1 MFYRYPMCLLCVLIG
16 LATSPRPA
24 DAQTIH
30 VKVKGETIIGK
41 PVVWNDYMV
50 TVLQRD
56 GAIAEFAPSQAKDY
70 KLLAKDFKL
79 FSRADLYSQLKQEF
93 QGYEVSASYQYL
105 IVHPKGQKQLWS
117 KRFEEIYR
125 SVLHYFS
132 VRNIDTRPSPLPFIA
147 IVFNNESEYLQY
159 LAKECDYNASQTLG
173 VYLFKT
179 NRIYLFDA
187 TRQQADGSQGYEDW
201 LVNANTIIHES
212 AHQAAFNIR
221 VQRRFGAAP
230 AWVSEGIGTLF
241 EAKGVWNA
249 FKYHLE
255 KDRINESRL
264 RQFKRT
270 VNELNFSETVKN
282 LISSD
287 RLVNANPSQGYGTA
301 WAMTFFAT
309 ERRPTQYANYLK
321 TMYARDPFNHYTVA
335 QRLDDFR
342 KSFGDIDLF
351 IRDMQNFYRDRG

>member
-1 MFYRYPMCLLCVLIG
+1 MHKRSLACLLCAAAVI
-16 LATSPRPA
+16 TSGQRFVH
-24 DAQTIH
+24 AQTIH
-30 VKVKGETIIGK
+30 VKVDGETIIGK
-41 PVVWNDYMV
+41 PVLWNDHMV
-50 TVLQRD
+50 TVMQRD
-56 GAIAEFAPSQAKDY
+56 GAISEFSPLQAKDY
-70 KLLAKDFKL
+70 KLLAKDFNL
-79 FSRADLYSQLKQEF
+79 FSRADLYLQLKQEF

-105 IVHPKGQKQLWS
+105 IVHPKGQQQLWS

-132 VRNIDTRPSPLPFIA
+132 VRNIDTQPSPLPFIA
-147 IVFNNESEYLQY
+147 IVFNNESEYLHH
-159 LAKECDYNASQTLG
+159 LANECDYNASRTLG

-179 NRIYLFDA
+179 NRIYLYDA
-187 TRQQADGSQGYEDW
+187 TREQADGSQGYEDW
-201 LVNANTIIHES
+201 LINANTIIHES

-249 FKYHLE
+249 FKYRLE
-255 KDRINESRL
+255 KDRINEHRL
-264 RQFKRT
+264 GQFKRT
-270 VNELNFSETVKN
+270 VNELNFAETVKN

-287 RLVNANPSQGYGTA
+287 RMVKSSATKGYGTA

-321 TMYARDPFNHYTVA
+321 TMHARDPFNHYTVA
-335 QRLDDFR
+335 QRLEDFR
-342 KSFGDIDLF
+342 KNFGDVDLF
-351 IRDMQNFYRDRG
+351 IRDMQNFYRDKN